1 MRGDED
7 PVQAAADALHD
18 FPADEVIVSTLPPG
32 VSRWIER
39 DVVGALRERVRVP
52 VAHVTAA
59 AGGSGAR
66 SGGPGGLSAPARIGV
81 MDDAEQKAGGRG
93 DQRRAGSEAPKP
105 FRNPFRSEEDAFR
118 LLVIIGVS
126 IAAIVIAAKLG
137 GAWAG
142 VPVTLILLAL
152 ATRATFKWLKVAVSE
167 RDPEP
172 GAGPGS
178 V

>member
-1 MRGDED
+1 
-7 PVQAAADALHD
+7 
-18 FPADEVIVSTLPPG
+18 
-32 VSRWIER
+32 
-39 DVVGALRERVRVP
+39 
-52 VAHVTAA
+52 
-59 AGGSGAR
+59 
-66 SGGPGGLSAPARIGV
+66 
-81 MDDAEQKAGGRG
+81 MDDAEQTDGADAETSGEP
-93 DQRRAGSEAPKP
+93 ASEAPKP

-142 VPVTLILLAL
+142 VPVTLLLLAL